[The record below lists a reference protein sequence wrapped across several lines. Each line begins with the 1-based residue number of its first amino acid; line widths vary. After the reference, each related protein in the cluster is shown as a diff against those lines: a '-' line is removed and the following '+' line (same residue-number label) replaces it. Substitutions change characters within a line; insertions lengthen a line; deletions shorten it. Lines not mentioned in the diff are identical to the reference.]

1 MILGSRERQQGQR
14 SEIGS
19 SVVSSLTGPAAEY
32 YIPAHSSQVRTR
44 IFKTIRHRKEKDE
57 RVYRRRNLAL
67 VAKESGLSYSLQP

>member
-19 SVVSSLTGPAAEY
+19 SVVSSLTGPAAE

-67 VAKESGLSYSLQP
+67 VAKESGLSYFLQP